1 MTRADS
7 PIVRRAR
14 SAARPPARET
24 VRHPAAAELDPETT
38 ALFLDIDGT
47 LLEIA
52 ATPMS
57 VRVEPGT
64 VELLR
69 RLHAR
74 LDGALALISGR
85 PIADVDR
92 LFAPLRLP
100 TAGQHGTERRDGDG
114 RFHRHDAPLIALDR
128 LRGGIARFAAATPGV
143 LVEDKGLSI
152 AVHYR
157 LAPLQAS
164 RIREFLEQ
172 ALRESDDDL
181 GLQAGKMVLEVKPTG
196 RNKGTA
202 IAEFLAEAP
211 FRGRIPAFLGDDVTD
226 EFGFE
231 TVSGRGGYAVKI
243 GDGETCAP
251 WRLDGVAATRAWL
264 ERLCSDGAAP

>member
-1 MTRADS
+1 VTRADS
-7 PIVRRAR
+7 PIARRVRG
-14 SAARPPARET
+14 AARAPDRGAA
-24 VRHPAAAELDPETT
+24 RHPAAADLDPDAT

-52 ATPMS
+52 ATPTS

-64 VELLR
+64 VELLG

-74 LDGALALISGR
+74 LGGALALISGR
-85 PIADVDR
+85 PIVDVDR
-92 LFAPLRLP
+92 LFAPLCLP

-128 LRGGIARFAAATPGV
+128 LRSRIAAFAAGTPGV

-172 ALRESDDDL
+172 ALRASDDDL

-202 IAEFLAEAP
+202 IAEFLAEVP
-211 FRGRIPAFLGDDVTD
+211 FRGRMPVFLGDDVTD

-231 TVSGRGGYAVKI
+231 TVSGRGGYSIKI

-264 ERLCSDGAAP
+264 ERLCGDGAAP

>member
-1 MTRADS
+1 VCVTRNLS
-7 PIVRRAR
+7 PKLRRSSAIAQPAASESVRC
-14 SAARPPARET
+14 PPAGD
-24 VRHPAAAELDPETT
+24 LDPATT

-52 ATPMS
+52 ETPAS

-64 VELLR
+64 IELLG
-69 RLHAR
+69 RLQER
-74 LDGALALISGR
+74 LGGAVALISGR

-100 TAGQHGTERRDGDG
+100 IAGQHGIERRDGDG

-128 LRGGIARFAAATPGV
+128 LRDQIARFAAGMPGV

-157 LAPLQAS
+157 RAPLQSS

-172 ALRESDDDL
+172 ALHHAADDL
-181 GLQAGKMVLEVKPTG
+181 GLQAGKMVLEIKPTG

-202 IAEFLAEAP
+202 IAEFMAEPP
-211 FRGRIPAFLGDDVTD
+211 FSGRIPAFLGDDVTD

-231 TVSGRGGYAVKI
+231 VVRGQGGYSIKV
-243 GDGETCAP
+243 GDGETGAP
-251 WRLDGVAATRAWL
+251 WRLEGVAATRAWL
-264 ERLCSDGAAP
+264 ERLCS

>member
-1 MTRADS
+1 MR
-7 PIVRRAR
+7 
-14 SAARPPARET
+14 RPPAED
-24 VRHPAAAELDPETT
+24 LDPGTT

-52 ATPMS
+52 ETPMS

-64 VELLR
+64 IELLG
-69 RLHAR
+69 RLQER
-74 LDGALALISGR
+74 LGGALALISGR

-100 TAGQHGTERRDGDG
+100 VAGQHGTERRDGDG

-128 LRGGIARFAAATPGV
+128 LRDAIARFAATTPGV

-157 LAPLQAS
+157 RAPLYAS
-164 RIREFLEQ
+164 RIREFLEE
-172 ALRESDDDL
+172 ALRGSDDDL

-202 IAEFLAEAP
+202 IAEFMAEPP
-211 FRGRIPAFLGDDVTD
+211 FAGRIPAFLGDDVTD

-231 TVSGRGGYAVKI
+231 VVSGRGGFSVKI
-243 GDGETCAP
+243 GDGETGAP
-251 WRLDGVAATRAWL
+251 WRLEGVAATRSWL
-264 ERLCSDGAAP
+264 ARLCDERASR

>member
-1 MTRADS
+1 VTRPAS
-7 PIVRRAR
+7 PKLPRARGAAR
-14 SAARPPARET
+14 SATREAA
-24 VRHPAAAELDPETT
+24 RHPAAGDLQPDTT

-52 ATPMS
+52 ATPAS

-64 VELLR
+64 VELLG
-69 RLHAR
+69 RLQAR
-74 LDGALALISGR
+74 LGGALALISGR
-85 PIADVDR
+85 PIDDVDR

-100 TAGQHGTERRDGDG
+100 TAGQHGTERRDGAG

-128 LRGGIARFAAATPGV
+128 LRSRIAAFAAGTPGV

-164 RIREFLEQ
+164 RVRDFLEQ
-172 ALRESDDDL
+172 ALRASDDDL
-181 GLQAGKMVLEVKPTG
+181 GLQAGKMVLEIKPTG

-202 IAEFLAEAP
+202 IAEFLAEPP
-211 FRGRIPAFLGDDVTD
+211 FLGRVPAFLGDDVTD

-231 TVSGRGGYAVKI
+231 VVSGRGGYAVKI
-243 GDGETCAP
+243 GEGETGAP
-251 WRLDGVAATRAWL
+251 WRLDGVAATRVWL
-264 ERLCSDGAAP
+264 ERLCRDGAAP